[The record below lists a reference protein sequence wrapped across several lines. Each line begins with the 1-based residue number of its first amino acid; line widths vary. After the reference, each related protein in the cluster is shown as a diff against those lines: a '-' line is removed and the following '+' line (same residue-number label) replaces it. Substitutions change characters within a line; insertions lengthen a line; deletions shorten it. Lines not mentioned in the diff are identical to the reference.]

1 MARSKTIR
9 VTPNVKGSLEI
20 LKEAVK
26 ALPKSDLKK
35 KAQGAISY
43 LGNTFEGKPQPR
55 GGRICPP
62 NVAIVGQ

>member
-1 MARSKTIR
+1 MARSKAIR
-9 VTPNVKGSLEI
+9 VTPNVKASLEV

-35 KAQGAISY
+35 KAQRAISY
-43 LGNTFEGKPQPR
+43 LGDTFEGKPQPR

-62 NVAIVGQ
+62 LELIVKL

>member
-9 VTPNVKGSLEI
+9 VTPNVKASLEI
-20 LKEAVK
+20 LKKAVK

-62 NVAIVGQ
+62 RTAIVKL

>member
-9 VTPNVKGSLEI
+9 VTPNVKVSLDI

-35 KAQGAISY
+35 RAQGAISY
-43 LGNTFEGKPQPR
+43 LGDTFEGKPQP
-55 GGRICPP
+55 GKGRICPP
-62 NVAIVGQ
+62 RVAIVK